1 MKLGH
6 ISFLVLFTNRDV
18 PCLDGGSLPFSHNA
32 GHITREKC
40 HRHFYSLPQRRVQ
53 SAVNLFGVSQKA
65 LSFFCRNIAL
75 IITTSLSVLNTL
87 LHYSVVCDAFPSEC
101 GHKFKSSRACVAETD
116 ESSFLKL
123 RLRLRLSI
131 HNL

>member
-53 SAVNLFGVSQKA
+53 SAVNLFGVLQIA

-75 IITTSLSVLNTL
+75 IITTSLSMLNSEHSTTL
-87 LHYSVVCDAFPSEC
+87 FSAVMMLSLLSVAANSNVVVRVWLYPQRSHLTYQVQAL
-101 GHKFKSSRACVAETD
+101 V
-116 ESSFLKL
+116 
-123 RLRLRLSI
+123 
-131 HNL
+131 HNF